1 MIRQAMRATLPHSVS
16 ERRRGPR
23 RARGRGRR
31 GLELTAQANP
41 VQAVEG
47 AQSNLAPVPPEA
59 AARHARTADGPLDV
73 ASYNC
78 QCGMIFSAP
87 VSTTVGCPHCGTEQ
101 AW

>member
-16 ERRRGPR
+16 ERRRRPR
-23 RARGRGRR
+23 RAQGRGRR
-31 GLELTAQANP
+31 GLEPTAQANA
-41 VQAVEG
+41 VQAAEG
-47 AQSNLAPVPPEA
+47 AQSDLAPVPLEA
-59 AARHARTADGPLDV
+59 AARHSRTADGPLDM